1 MERARI
7 IVKGRVQRVGYR
19 DLVAEVANSL
29 DIGGRAKNL
38 PDGTV
43 RIIAESEK
51 DVLEKF
57 ISLIQPRDDPM
68 IKVTGV
74 DVKFEPASGEFEYFD
89 IEYEDFDKE
98 GFERIGVAAVYLK
111 RLDKGQN
118 KMLDKQDQMLEKQD
132 QMLDKQ
138 DKMLEKQD
146 QMLDKQDQMLDKQD
160 QMLEKQDLT
169 ISEVKK
175 VGEKVDQGF
184 SKMDQNFTTLRGD
197 YGKISDKIDSM
208 DKTLKELTNAILKLA
223 EKSAK

>member
-7 IVKGRVQRVGYR
+7 IVKGRVQKVGYR

-118 KMLDKQDQMLEKQD
+118 KMLEKQDQMLEKQD
-132 QMLDKQ
+132 QML
-138 DKMLEKQD
+138 E
-146 QMLDKQDQMLDKQD
+146 KQD
-160 QMLEKQDLT
+160 QMLEKQDQMLEKQDKT
-169 ISEVKK
+169 IEVLGGKI
-175 VGEKVDQGF
+175 DQGF

-197 YGKISDKIDSM
+197 YGKISEKIDSM
-208 DKTLKELTNAILKLA
+208 DKTLKELTSAILKLA
-223 EKSAK
+223 EKSTK

>member
-7 IVKGRVQRVGYR
+7 IVKGRVQKVGYR

-118 KMLDKQDQMLEKQD
+118 KMLEKQDQMLEKQD
-132 QMLDKQ
+132 QML
-138 DKMLEKQD
+138 EKQD
-146 QMLDKQDQMLDKQD
+146 QMLEMEKQD
-160 QMLEKQDLT
+160 QMLEKQDQMLEKQDKT
-169 ISEVKK
+169 IEVLGGKI
-175 VGEKVDQGF
+175 DQGF

-197 YGKISDKIDSM
+197 YGKISEKIDSM
-208 DKTLKELTNAILKLA
+208 DKTLKELTSAILKLA
-223 EKSAK
+223 EKSTK